1 MFDAFF
7 DNIGG
12 KIKKVAIICFIIG
25 CSVSGI
31 AALATLF
38 GEGEFWAVLLIL
50 TLGPIASWLSCF
62 LLYGFGEL
70 VESSSD
76 NRKLLASI
84 AHNMSQNKQYLA
96 AIANKTTVTQ
106 KATPKPAVVKP
117 VATYAPAPVQP
128 ASTQPAPTPAAPAP
142 VQPAPTPAAA
152 PAPATVNPTPVQ
164 PVATQATDLEKEKLY
179 LYGVQMFERRS
190 YQVAYNIFSKIPDY
204 KNVNVYLEQLKSLL

>member
-31 AALATLF
+31 GALAMLF

-96 AIANKTTVTQ
+96 AIANKSTVPQ
-106 KATPKPAVVKP
+106 KATPKPAAAKP
-117 VATYAPAPVQP
+117 VATYAPASVQP
-128 ASTQPAPTPAAPAP
+128 APTQPAPTPAAPAP
-142 VQPAPTPAAA
+142 VQPAPAPAAA
-152 PAPATVNPTPVQ
+152 PAPVNPAPVQ

-204 KNVNVYLEQLKSLL
+204 KNVNAYLEQLKSLL

>member
-1 MFDAFF
+1 MFHAFF

-12 KIKKVAIICFIIG
+12 KIKKVALICFIIG
-25 CSVSGI
+25 CAVSGI
-31 AALATLF
+31 GALVVLAE
-38 GEGEFWAVLLIL
+38 EGEFWAVLLIL

-76 NRKLLASI
+76 NRTLLASI
-84 AHNMSQNKQYLA
+84 DRNISQSKQYLA

-106 KATPKPAVVKP
+106 KAAPQPATVKP
-117 VATYAPAPVQP
+117 VATPAPQ
-128 ASTQPAPTPAAPAP
+128 
-142 VQPAPTPAAA
+142 
-152 PAPATVNPTPVQ
+152 PATVK
-164 PVATQATDLEKEKLY
+164 PVATPAPQPATVKPVATPAPQPAASAPAQPAATSATQSFDKQKENLY

-204 KNVNVYLEQLKSLL
+204 KNANEYLEKLKSLI

>member
-1 MFDAFF
+1 MFHAFF

-12 KIKKVAIICFIIG
+12 KIKKVALICFIIG
-25 CSVSGI
+25 CAVSGI
-31 AALATLF
+31 GALVVLAE
-38 GEGEFWAVLLIL
+38 EGEFWAVLLIL

-76 NRKLLASI
+76 NRTLLASI
-84 AHNMSQNKQYLA
+84 DRNISQSKQYLA

-106 KATPKPAVVKP
+106 KAAPQPATVKP
-117 VATYAPAPVQP
+117 VATPAPQ
-128 ASTQPAPTPAAPAP
+128 
-142 VQPAPTPAAA
+142 
-152 PAPATVNPTPVQ
+152 PATVK
-164 PVATQATDLEKEKLY
+164 PVATPAPQPAASAPAQPAATSATQSFDKQKENLY

-204 KNVNVYLEQLKSLL
+204 KNANEYLEKLKSLI